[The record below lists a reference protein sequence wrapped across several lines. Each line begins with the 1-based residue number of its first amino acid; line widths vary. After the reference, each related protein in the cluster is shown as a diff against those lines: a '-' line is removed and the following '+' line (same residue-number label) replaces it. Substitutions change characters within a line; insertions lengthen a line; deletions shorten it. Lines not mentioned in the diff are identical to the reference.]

1 MIPKNLSNITPKIC
15 LSKSLFKNFLILFNI
30 NKLIKKIIGIAI
42 TAGFLTLCLS
52 NFVPT
57 VYFGLFTSLAMIF
70 AMIGVLITLPS
81 ILKYQK

>member
-1 MIPKNLSNITPKIC
+1 MVTNIEPTQVNNPNMELINPFQKLKIT
-15 LSKSLFKNFLILFNI
+15 
-30 NKLIKKIIGIAI
+30 I

-81 ILKYQK
+81 IMKYQK